1 MSSVR
6 DEFLN
11 RYQGKTRKQAISAL
25 YAFDQFITSK
35 YFDNEDN
42 FLAKCKVDVYEQ
54 NKYLLLDDMVQFW
67 YESKKAPTTIRS
79 YFGFVRAYLRRHG
92 IKTDTDDVN
101 DYVKFPK
108 IIDENRSPLTKD
120 HIKRIISVSNPKYR
134 ALFLFLCS
142 TGMRIGEALEC
153 LVSWLDFSLYEQHK
167 LVLINIP
174 AQMTKTQSERFTFMT
189 DQAYQALKPY
199 LDTKLSP
206 TQRIFDLSYGSVAQ
220 YIKRVREELD
230 LNETY
235 VSRFHKITIH
245 SFRSYVIT
253 ILDDKVNPSFREFL
267 VGHKSKY
274 KYYRKTP
281 TDAIIL
287 YKQAEP
293 ELTIPIEVMSQ

>member
-1 MSSVR
+1 MSGIR

-11 RYQGKTRKQAISAL
+11 RYQGKTRKQAISSL
-25 YAFDQFITSK
+25 YAFDQFIHSK

-42 FLAKCKVDVYEQ
+42 FLVKCKVGDEQ
-54 NKYLLLDDMVQFW
+54 NKYILLDDMVQFW
-67 YESKKAPTTIRS
+67 YESKKAPTTIRV
-79 YFGFVRAYLRRHG
+79 YFTFVRAYLRRHG
-92 IKTDTDDVN
+92 IKTDADDVN

-108 IIDENRSPLTKD
+108 VVDENRSPLTKD
-120 HIKRIISVSNPKYR
+120 HIKLILSVSNPKYR
-134 ALFLFLCS
+134 ALFLFLGS

-153 LVSWLDFSLYEQHK
+153 CISWLDFSLYDQFK
-167 LVLINIP
+167 VVLVNIP
-174 AQMTKTQSERFTFMT
+174 ALATKTQSERFTFMT

-206 TQRIFDLSYGSVAQ
+206 TQHVFDFNYGSVAEC
-220 YIKRVREELD
+220 IKRVRVKLG
-230 LNETY
+230 LNEKY

-253 ILDDKVNPSFREFL
+253 ILDDKVHPSFRKFL

-281 TDAIIL
+281 TEAVIL

-293 ELTIPIEVMSQ
+293 ELTIPIEVKV